1 MRAGTTAA
9 GRISAGR
16 LRREMH
22 FTRTHPGAD
31 HAVPAMRL
39 SALSLT
45 AYHECN
51 AAALLETLAAVCVTA
66 CLCASL
72 LVMRR
77 SAAVFLLLLAAG
89 AVLWAG
95 CKLSARA
102 VNNRCVRRRLSQSAE
117 YAAYFAQTYPEQA
130 RLLVHEA
137 DCAASD
143 RKAGNPM
150 AELKTAY
157 ERVQAARSSKRPMGA
172 YYIEHMI
179 DDFVE
184 LHGDRRFGDDGAII
198 GGIGYLNDLPVTV
211 IAMERGTTIE
221 ERMQR
226 HFGCPKPEG
235 YRKALRLMK
244 EAEKFHRPVICLI
257 GSSGAYCGIDAEER
271 GQGEAI
277 AENLFEMM
285 GLKTPVI
292 SVVVGEGGSGGA
304 LALGVCDTAVMLEN
318 AVYSVI
324 SPEGCATILWKDAA
338 KAAEAAEHL
347 RLTSYDLKEFGII
360 EKLIPEQ
367 GRSDREICS
376 ELKKFLLDEIAR
388 LSRLSPEELL
398 QGRYDKFRGI
408 GAN

>member
-1 MRAGTTAA
+1 MRTGAA
-9 GRISAGR
+9 ESRFQAMR
-16 LRREMH
+16 VRRELR
-22 FTRTHPGAD
+22 FSRTHPGAE
-31 HAVPAMRL
+31 HILRHPSL
-39 SALSLT
+39 WLT
-45 AYHECN
+45 AYHECT
-51 AAALLETLAAVCVTA
+51 AAAVLESAAAVCVPL
-66 CLCASL
+66 CLLMGVCLLRVSMPAG
-72 LVMRR
+72 LVMLP
-77 SAAVFLLLLAAG
+77 AA
-89 AVLWAG
+89 AVLWLSL
-95 CKLSARA
+95 KLTART
-102 VNNRCVRRRLSQSAE
+102 VNSRHVRRRLEQSAE
-117 YAAYFAQTYPEQA
+117 YASYFAQAYPEQA
-130 RLLVHEA
+130 TALSGTAE
-137 DCAASD
+137 SD
-143 RKAGNPM
+143 QKGGLRM
-150 AELKTAY
+150 AETRTAY

-198 GGIGYLNDLPVTV
+198 GGIGYLNHIPVTV
-211 IAMERGTTIE
+211 IAMERGSTIE

-277 AENLFEMM
+277 AENLYEMM
-285 GLKTPVI
+285 GLKTPII

-338 KAAEAAEHL
+338 RAAEAAEHL
-347 RLTSYDLKEFGII
+347 RLTSYDLKQFGII
-360 EKLIPEQ
+360 EKLIAEQ
-367 GRSDREICS
+367 GRTDREICS
-376 ELKKFLLDEIAR
+376 ELKKYLLDEIAR
-388 LSRLSPEELL
+388 LNRLPQEELL
-398 QGRYDKFRGI
+398 QQRYDKFRRI
-408 GAN
+408 GA